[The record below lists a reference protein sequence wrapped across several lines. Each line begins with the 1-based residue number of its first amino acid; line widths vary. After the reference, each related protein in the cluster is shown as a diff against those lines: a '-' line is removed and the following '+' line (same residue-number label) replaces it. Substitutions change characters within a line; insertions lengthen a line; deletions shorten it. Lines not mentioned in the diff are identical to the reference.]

1 MSLCQGSGEFQPLT
15 GFLAAAKIHFF
26 SSYGLPLSRLYARYF
41 QGDVKVASY
50 ENHGTDVY
58 IYLRALAKES
68 VEKLP
73 IWNEDVKGKISA
85 TSSNI
90 SDWVG
95 QAKKMSTKSVGRN

>member
-1 MSLCQGSGEFQPLT
+1 MSTTQ
-15 GFLAAAKIHFF
+15 HFSPQTSLVIF
-26 SSYGLPLSRLYARYF
+26 SYGLPLSRLYARYF

-73 IWNEDVKGKISA
+73 IWSEDVKGKISA

-95 QAKKMSTKSVGRN
+95 QAKIVSDSVRRI

>member
-1 MSLCQGSGEFQPLT
+1 M
-15 GFLAAAKIHFF
+15 
-26 SSYGLPLSRLYARYF
+26 
-41 QGDVKVASY
+41 ASY

-73 IWNEDVKGKISA
+73 IWSEDVKGKISA

-95 QAKKMSTKSVGRN
+95 QAKKMST

>member
-1 MSLCQGSGEFQPLT
+1 MLIFR
-15 GFLAAAKIHFF
+15 
-26 SSYGLPLSRLYARYF
+26 YGLPLSRLYARYF

-73 IWNEDVKGKISA
+73 IWSEDVNLKISA

-95 QAKKMSTKSVGRN
+95 QARKMST